1 MWNKMKTVHF
11 LKHLLAFPLIVA
23 AFGVVVMLLWNW
35 LVPGIFGWAAINFWQ
50 ALGLLVLSKILFGGF
65 GGRHFFGAHG
75 RWDGNRNAIR
85 EKWMKMTPEER
96 KDFVNKHH
104 FGRHGRLFAERCN
117 EMFDERFSEMSGGQN
132 TGNPGE

>member
-1 MWNKMKTVHF
+1 MHG
-11 LKHLLAFPLIVA
+11 LLGLAAVA
-23 AFGVVVMLLWNW
+23 GFGAIVMLLWNW
-35 LVPGIFGWAAINFWQ
+35 LAPAIFGATVINFWQ

-65 GGRHFFGAHG
+65 GRGFGAHG

-104 FGRHGRLFAERCN
+104 CGRHGRLFNERLN
-117 EMFDERFSEMSGGQN
+117 EMFDERFNEMSGGQN